1 MPVSDATATPEPAH
15 LLARMTVWP
24 KTSDDAE
31 TRDLVRRIQVGEES
45 AWTELYRLYHD
56 ELLFL
61 ARARL
66 GPGLRSALQ
75 SEDIVQSVA
84 LEALR
89 ELRRFEV
96 REPGGLRR
104 FLRGLV
110 LNKIR
115 DRADT
120 YSAAKRAGSVPLTAE
135 HVETIAAPEARSP
148 YTDPGYERL
157 ERALAALP
165 AEMREVIML
174 RRIEELSS
182 QATAARLG
190 KSDDAVRKLYSRALA
205 RLAVLIGEAEH
216 G

>member
-1 MPVSDATATPEPAH
+1 
-15 LLARMTVWP
+15 MTLWP
-24 KTSDDAE
+24 KTRDDGE
-31 TRDLVRRIQVGEES
+31 TRELVQRIQAGEES

-66 GPGLRSALQ
+66 GPQLRSALQ

-84 LEALR
+84 LEAFR
-89 ELRRFEV
+89 ELQHFEV
-96 REPGGLRR
+96 RGPGGLRR
-104 FLRGLV
+104 FLHGLV

-120 YSAAKRAGSVPLTAE
+120 YSAAKRAGGVPFGARHIESL
-135 HVETIAAPEARSP
+135 AAPETSSP
-148 YTDPGYERL
+148 YGDLGYERL

-165 AEMREVIML
+165 EDMREVIVL

-182 QATAARLG
+182 REVAARLG

-205 RLAVLIGEAEH
+205 RLAVLIGGA
-216 G
+216 GRDG